1 MLLQVMTATNS
12 GIHMKMI
19 ASHDYAERLA
29 NAVEAKLKQGERMRT
44 LDNLFNSNRRSA
56 DEINEIDLPSLSKR

>member
-1 MLLQVMTATNS
+1 MTAKNS
-12 GIHMKMI
+12 GIHAKMI

-29 NAVEAKLKQGERMRT
+29 TTVETKLKEGERMRT
-44 LDNLFNSNRRSA
+44 LDSLFNSNRKSA